1 MCKRGDIHGAR
12 MRYSFLDSLDN
23 DTWVITAGQR
33 LSRALGDEVTRR
45 QRARGLQVWER
56 AHILPWPAW
65 LQTCWE
71 SSTDTTPG
79 AQSVLLAGA
88 QERTLWERVIA
99 ESDQANALLQ
109 VAATARI
116 AQEAWRLMHERHLP
130 LAAIRDAGSADAHA
144 FAAWAQRY
152 AAWCDGQGWLDTARL
167 PDRLTASIVAGHVP
181 LPRHLY
187 LAGFDELSPQQTAL
201 LQAVAATGCEV
212 RQVLPQAYAATPV
225 RIACLSADREM
236 HDLARW
242 ARARLEAEPAAR
254 IGIVVPDL
262 AACRATLVRTL
273 DEVLA
278 PASLLP
284 QHGSARAYNLSL
296 GLPLSDYAVVRSALL
311 ILELAQG
318 RMPLERLGGLLRSPF
333 LAAAEDEMTRRGVLD
348 ARIRRIGETT
358 LSARGLLKAAQGWG
372 DTQAAHACP
381 QLANALQRWLE
392 HEGSLRAQR
401 APSEWTGVCA
411 RLLAALGWPG
421 ERTLSSEE
429 YQAVEAWRD
438 LLSRF
443 AGLDAVWPA
452 ATYTSAVT
460 RLRRLAGETLFQP
473 QTPEVPIQVLGM
485 LEAAGM
491 QFDHL
496 WIMGLT
502 DEVWP
507 PPPRP
512 NPLLPAVL
520 LRRHGVPHASAERE
534 LEFAQRV
541 TARLLTSAPHII
553 VSHACR
559 DGERDLRVSPLVAGL
574 GVTTAEALVP
584 TAWQD
589 YAQLIQV
596 SLPALEEIEDV
607 AAPPLPE
614 GTRVRGGTGV
624 FKQQAACP
632 FRAFAEYRLGAVTLD
647 EPEPGLNAAERG
659 TLLHAVLEQL
669 WDALISQANL
679 QRLTTEEEQ
688 ALVQAAVTQG
698 VARMAA
704 ARPQTFTERF
714 LSLEKSRL
722 VRLTHAWLALER
734 ERAPFSVIKPEAQG
748 SVVVGGLVF
757 SAKIDRIDR
766 LEDGT
771 LAIVDYKTGRPE
783 VAQWFGARPEEP
795 QLPLYSLFATPTNQP
810 VGALLFGQVRLGD
823 MHYKGLARAADVA
836 PGVPALHASKF
847 AADYADWDALLA
859 AWRVTLTGL
868 AQDFRRGVAPVDPKE
883 FPKTCRYC
891 ALTPLCRIHEINAR
905 IGRLSLDGP
914 DGEETVDA

>member
-1 MCKRGDIHGAR
+1 MHAHGER
-12 MRYSFLDSLDN
+12 MRYSFLDSLDF

-56 AHILPWPAW
+56 AHILPWVTW

-71 SSTDTTPG
+71 ASTDTTPD
-79 AQSVLLAGA
+79 AQPMLLASA

-116 AQEAWRLMHERHLP
+116 AQEAWRLVHERRLS
-130 LAAIRDAGSADAHA
+130 LAAIADAGSNDARA
-144 FAAWAQRY
+144 FAAWAQRF
-152 AAWCDGQGWLDTARL
+152 AVWCDGKGWLDAARL
-167 PDRLTASIVAGHVP
+167 PDRLASSIAAGHIP
-181 LPRHLY
+181 LPRRLC
-187 LAGFDELSPQQTAL
+187 LAGFDELSPQQAAL
-201 LQAVAATGCEV
+201 LQAVAAAGCEV
-212 RQVLPQAYAATPV
+212 QQMSPQAFDATPA
-225 RIACLSADREM
+225 RIECVSGDQELQR
-236 HDLARW
+236 LARW
-242 ARARLEAEPAAR
+242 ARATLEADPAAR
-254 IGIVVPDL
+254 IGIVLPDL
-262 AACRATLVRTL
+262 AARRATLVRRL

-284 QHGSARAYNLSL
+284 QHGSSRAYNLSL
-296 GLPLSDYAVVRSALL
+296 GLPLSDYPVVRSALL

-333 LAAAEDEMTRRGVLD
+333 LAAAEAEMTRRGLLD

-358 LSARGLLKAAQGWG
+358 LSARGLMKAAQGWG
-372 DTQAAHACP
+372 DAQAAHACP
-381 QLANALQRWLE
+381 QLAGALQRWLE
-392 HEGSLRAQR
+392 HEGLLRAQR
-401 APSEWTGVCA
+401 APSDWAGVCA

-443 AGLDAVWPA
+443 SGLDAVWPA
-452 ATYTSAVT
+452 AAYTGAVT
-460 RLRRLAGETLFQP
+460 RLRRMAGETLFQP
-473 QTPEVPIQVLGM
+473 QTPEVPIQVLGV

-496 WIMGLT
+496 WVMGLT

-520 LRRHGVPHASAERE
+520 QRRHGVPHASAERE

-541 TARLLTSAPHII
+541 TARLLTSAPHIV
-553 VSHACR
+553 VSHARR
-559 DGERDLRVSPLVAGL
+559 DGERDLRVSPLIASL
-574 GVTTAEALVP
+574 AATTAEALVP
-584 TAWQD
+584 QAWQG
-589 YAQLIQV
+589 YAQQV
-596 SLPALEEIEDV
+596 HVSVSALEEIEDV
-607 AAPPLPE
+607 QAPPLPD

-659 TLLHAVLEQL
+659 TLLHAVLEQV
-669 WDALISQANL
+669 WDGLTSQANL
-679 QRLTTEEEQ
+679 LRLTPEEEQ
-688 ALVQAAVTQG
+688 VLVAAAVTHG

-704 ARPQTFTERF
+704 SRPQTFTERF
-714 LSLEKSRL
+714 LLLEKSRL

-734 ERAPFSVIKPEAQG
+734 ERAAFSVIKPEAEG
-748 SVVVGGLVF
+748 SVVVGGLAF

-766 LEDGT
+766 LEDDT
-771 LAIVDYKTGRPE
+771 LAIVDYKTGRPD
-783 VAQWFGARPEEP
+783 VAQWFGERPEEP
-795 QLPLYSLFATPTNQP
+795 QLPLYSLFAVPAGQP
-810 VGALLFGQVRLGD
+810 VGAILFGQVRLGD
-823 MHYKGLARAADVA
+823 MRYKGLARAPDVA
-836 PGVPALHASKF
+836 PGVPALHASKY
-847 AADYADWDALLA
+847 AADYADWDTLLA
-859 AWRVTLTGL
+859 AWCATLTRL
-868 AQDFRRGVAPVDPKE
+868 AEDFRRGVAPVDPKE

-891 ALTPLCRIHEINAR
+891 ALTPLCRIHEVNAR
-905 IGRLSLDGP
+905 IGRMSLDEP
-914 DGEETVDA
+914 EGEEGLDA

>member
-1 MCKRGDIHGAR
+1 
-12 MRYSFLDSLDN
+12 MRYSFLDNLDT

-33 LSRALGDEVTRR
+33 LSRALGEEYTRR

-56 AHILPWPAW
+56 AHILPWATW

-71 SSTDTTPG
+71 ASTETTADAP
-79 AQSVLLAGA
+79 SVLLSGA

-99 ESDQANALLQ
+99 ESEQANALLQ

-116 AQEAWRLMHERHLP
+116 AQEAWRLMHERRLS
-130 LAAIRDAGSADAHA
+130 LAAIIDAGSGDARA
-144 FAAWAQRY
+144 YAAWAQRF
-152 AAWCDGQGWLDTARL
+152 AAWSDGKGWLDAARL
-167 PDRLTASIVAGHVP
+167 PDRLAPAMAAGHVP
-181 LPRHLY
+181 LPRRLF

-201 LQAVAATGCEV
+201 LQAVSDAGCEV
-212 RQVLPQAYAATPV
+212 RETPPQAYAAAPA
-225 RIACLSADREM
+225 RIECVSGDQELQW
-236 HDLARW
+236 LARW
-242 ARARLEAEPAAR
+242 ARARLELDAGAR

-262 AACRATLVRTL
+262 AARRATLVRRL

-278 PASLLP
+278 PGSLLP
-284 QHGSARAYNLSL
+284 QSGGARAYNLSL
-296 GLPLSDYAVVRSALL
+296 GLPLSDYPVVRSALL

-333 LAAAEDEMTRRGVLD
+333 LAAAQAEMTRRGLLD
-348 ARIRRIGETT
+348 ARIRRMGETT

-372 DTQAAHACP
+372 DAQAAHACP
-381 QLANALQRWLE
+381 QLAGALQRWLE
-392 HEGSLRAQR
+392 LEGSKQTQR
-401 APSEWTGVCA
+401 APSDWAGVFA

-429 YQAVEAWRD
+429 YQAVETWRD
-438 LLSRF
+438 LLARF
-443 AGLDAVWPA
+443 SGLDAVWPT
-452 ATYTSAVT
+452 ATYASAVT
-460 RLRRLAGETLFQP
+460 RLRRMAGEALFQP
-473 QTPEVPIQVLGM
+473 QTPEVPIQVLGV

-507 PPPRP
+507 APPRP

-520 LRRHGVPHASAERE
+520 QRRHGVPHASAERE

-541 TARLLTSAPHII
+541 TARLLTSAPHIV

-559 DGERDLRVSPLVAGL
+559 DGERDLRVSPLIAHLDAAG
-574 GVTTAEALVP
+574 AEALVP
-584 TAWQD
+584 RAWHG
-589 YAQLIQV
+589 YAQLV
-596 SLPALEEIEDV
+596 HDSVPALDEIEDV
-607 AAPPLPE
+607 AAPPVPD

-647 EPEPGLNAAERG
+647 EAEPGLNAAERG
-659 TLLHAVLEQL
+659 TLLHAVLEQV
-669 WDALISQANL
+669 WDALTSHAQL
-679 QRLTTEEEQ
+679 QRLTPEEQ
-688 ALVQAAVTQG
+688 PVLVQAAVTRA

-722 VRLTHAWLALER
+722 IGLTHHWLALER
-734 ERAPFSVIKPEAQG
+734 ERAPFSVIKPEAER
-748 SVVVGGLVF
+748 SVVVGGLAF

-766 LEDGT
+766 LEDDT
-771 LAIVDYKTGRPE
+771 LAIVDYKTGRPD
-783 VAQWFGARPEEP
+783 VAQWFGERPEEP
-795 QLPLYSLFATPTNQP
+795 QLPLYSLFATPADLP
-810 VGALLFGQVRLGD
+810 VGAILFGQVRLGD
-823 MHYKGLARAADVA
+823 MRYKGLSRAPGVA

-847 AADYADWDALLA
+847 AADYADWEALLS
-859 AWRVTLTGL
+859 AWRATLTGL
-868 AQDFRRGVAPVDPKE
+868 AEDFRRGVAPVDPKE

-891 ALTPLCRIHEINAR
+891 ALTPLCRIHAVNAR
-905 IGRLSLDGP
+905 IGRLRP
-914 DGEETVDA
+914 DEPDDEETVDA